1 MSVAPRIKVK
11 ALTRACYP
19 ACRLLLLL
27 WLNTERPHAPWI
39 TAIRGLQPLLHLF
52 NQCLPAVPPDNT
64 FAASPVKAIS
74 SHSFNPRPSFPAP
87 TEKFPSARAAT
98 ELTERSRRKRI
109 DWGISSG
116 DRTAR
121 LHHLSRMLSCRLTD
135 GRWMHSSM
143 FKVLKC
149 FLTKR

>member
-19 ACRLLLLL
+19 ACRVLLLL

-52 NQCLPAVPPDNT
+52 NQCIPAVPPDNT

-98 ELTERSRRKRI
+98 AAHRTPAGDGAEPQKTHRLRDFLRRSNSPPSSLEPNAELQV
-109 DWGISSG
+109 
-116 DRTAR
+116 DRWKMNAQ
-121 LHHLSRMLSCRLTD
+121 
-135 GRWMHSSM
+135 
-143 FKVLKC
+143 
-149 FLTKR
+149 